1 MTERSREMKEKRIY
15 FLNTDLQSCMIC
27 VARRIATA
35 ERVFPTNPESFI
47 TRHDLSGEKCV
58 QDEGIKVSFLS
69 VFSWFI

>member
-1 MTERSREMKEKRIY
+1 MEKKKF

-35 ERVFPTNPESFI
+35 ERVFSTNPESFI

-58 QDEGIKVSFLS
+58 QDEGIKVTFLS
-69 VFSWFI
+69 MCSWFV

>member
-1 MTERSREMKEKRIY
+1 MEKKF

-35 ERVFPTNPESFI
+35 ERVFSTNPESFI

-58 QDEGIKVSFLS
+58 QDEGIKVTFLS
-69 VFSWFI
+69 TCSWFV

>member
-1 MTERSREMKEKRIY
+1 MEKKF

-35 ERVFPTNPESFI
+35 ERVFSTNPESFI

-58 QDEGIKVSFLS
+58 QDKGIKVTFLS
-69 VFSWFI
+69 TCSWFV